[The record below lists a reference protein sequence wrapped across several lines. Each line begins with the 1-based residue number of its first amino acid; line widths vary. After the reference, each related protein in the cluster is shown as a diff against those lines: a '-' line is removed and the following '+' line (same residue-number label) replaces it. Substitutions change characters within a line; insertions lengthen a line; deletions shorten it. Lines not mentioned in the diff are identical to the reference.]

1 MQLPAKGSRRRRKI
15 SADKRGLLL
24 AGVGGAALTVVAAIL
39 AWPANASPNMGDIRG
54 AADGAVADSYVVVL
68 KNTVS
73 GSSIDSTTD
82 NLNRRYGGRVGHRY
96 NSALRGFE
104 VDSIDE
110 DKARELAADPSVSFV
125 QRNTVL
131 SAADAQMNP
140 PSWGL
145 DRIDQRDNRLDS
157 EYDYPNAASN
167 VHAYVIDSG
176 VRLSHQEFGGRAVS
190 GIDTIDNDNDASDC
204 NGHGT
209 HVAGTLGG
217 KTTGVAKSVQI
228 VAVRVLDCNANGTT
242 ATVIAGVDWVTAH
255 AIRPAV
261 ANLSISGDG
270 DNAVDNA
277 VANSIASGITY
288 GVAAGNDNG
297 GDACNRS
304 PARLTQAIT
313 VGSSNQ
319 YDRRSSFSNVGS
331 CVDIYAPG
339 TSITSAWSTSDTQYI
354 AQNGTSMA
362 TPHVVGAAAL
372 VLAADPAMTP
382 AQVTDSLLSDATN
395 GALSGI
401 PDGTPNKLLYVDNEP
416 PAPPPTPT
424 PTPTPSVTASPSASP
439 PASPSASPSASPPA
453 SPTFSPSPSP
463 TPSSDFSIAATP
475 AVALLTLGGTLTG
488 SVDTTVVSGDAQ
500 SVSIKVSGLPTGA
513 SATVD
518 PTTITAG
525 SSAKLTITTSAST
538 PLGAYPVTV
547 TGTSAT
553 ASHTATIALTVAGV
567 NTSGCAATNDKDVA
581 IPDAGAAVYSDIPIA
596 NCDRSASDGST
607 AEVHIKHPY
616 RGDLKIDLV
625 APDGTIYKLKAAD
638 VNDDGV
644 NVDTTYK
651 VNLSAKAANG
661 TWRLKVQDLY
671 AGDSGTI
678 DTWTLKL

>member
-1 MQLPAKGSRRRRKI
+1 MQLPAKGSRRRRNTRKI

-54 AADGAVADSYVVVL
+54 GTDGAVSDSYVVVL

-73 GSSIDSTTD
+73 GASVDSTTD

-96 NSALRGFE
+96 TSALRGFE

-131 SAADAQMNP
+131 SASDTQTNP

-190 GIDTIDNDNDASDC
+190 GIDTVDNDNDASDC

-313 VGSSNQ
+313 VGSSNS

-354 AQNGTSMA
+354 AQSGTSMA

-372 VLAADPAMTP
+372 LLAADPGLTP
-382 AQVTDSLLSDATN
+382 AQITDALLSNATS

-401 PDGTPNKLLYVDNEP
+401 PDGTPNKLLYVDDT
-416 PAPPPTPT
+416 PPPPPS
-424 PTPTPSVTASPSASP
+424 PTPTPSVTASPPASP
-439 PASPSASPSASPPA
+439 PASPSVSPPA

-463 TPSSDFSIAATP
+463 SPASDFSIAATP
-475 AVALLTLGGTLTG
+475 AVALVALGGTLTG
-488 SVDTTVVSGDAQ
+488 SVDTTVVSGDPQ
-500 SVSIKVSGLPTGA
+500 PVSIKVSGLPSGA
-513 SATVD
+513 TATVD
-518 PTTITAG
+518 PATITAG
-525 SSAKLTITTSAST
+525 GSAKLTITTNALT
-538 PLGAYPVTV
+538 PLGVYPVTV

-553 ASHTATIALTVAGV
+553 ASHTATITLTVAGV
-567 NTSGCAATNDKDVA
+567 NTSGCSAMNDKDVA

-596 NCDRSASDGST
+596 NCDRSASAGST
-607 AEVHIKHPY
+607 VEVHIKHPY

-644 NVDTTYK
+644 NVDATYK
-651 VNLSAKAANG
+651 LDLSAKAANG

>member
-1 MQLPAKGSRRRRKI
+1 MQLPAKGSRRAAGALHRRRKI
-15 SADKRGLLL
+15 SADRRGLLL

-39 AWPANASPNMGDIRG
+39 AWPANAEPNMGDIRG
-54 AADGAVADSYVVVL
+54 DAAGAVNGSYVVVL

-73 GSSIDSTTD
+73 GASVDSTTD

-96 NSALRGFE
+96 SSALRGFE
-104 VDSIDE
+104 VDSLDE
-110 DKARELAADPSVSFV
+110 DSARELAADPSVSFV

-131 SAADAQMNP
+131 TAADTQANP

-157 EYDYPNAASN
+157 TFNYPNAASN

-176 VRLSHQEFGGRAVS
+176 VRVTHQEFGGRAVS
-190 GIDTIDNDNDASDC
+190 GIDTVDNDNDASDC

-297 GDACNRS
+297 SDACTRS
-304 PARLTQAIT
+304 PARLPQAIT

-331 CVDIYAPG
+331 CVDIFAPG
-339 TSITSAWSTSDTQYI
+339 TSITSAWNTSDTQYI

-372 VLAADPAMTP
+372 VLAASPGLSP
-382 AQVTDSLLSDATN
+382 AQVTDALLSDATSN
-395 GALSGI
+395 ALSGI
-401 PDGTPNKLLYVDNEP
+401 PDGTPNKLVYVDNTP
-416 PAPPPTPT
+416 PAPPS
-424 PTPTPSVTASPSASP
+424 PTPTPSASATG
-439 PASPSASPSASPPA
+439 AA
-453 SPTFSPSPSP
+453 SP
-463 TPSSDFSIAATP
+463 TPSATPSDFSIAATP
-475 AVALLTLGGTLTG
+475 GIAVVALGGTLTG

-500 SVSIKVSGLPTGA
+500 SVSVRVSGLPSGA
-513 SATVD
+513 TATVD
-518 PTTITAG
+518 PATITAG
-525 SSAKLTITTSAST
+525 SSAKLTITTNTLT
-538 PLGAYPVTV
+538 PLGVYTVTV

-553 ASHTATIALTVAGV
+553 TSHTATITLTVAGV
-567 NTSGCAATNDKDVA
+567 NTSGCTATNDKDVA
-581 IPDAGAAVYSDIPIA
+581 IPDAGAAVYSDILIA
-596 NCDRSASDGST
+596 NCDRTASDSST
-607 AEVHIKHPY
+607 AEVHIKHSY

-625 APDGTIYKLKAAD
+625 GPDGTIYKLKAAD

-644 NVDTTYK
+644 NVDTIYK
-651 VNLSAKAANG
+651 VNLSGKAANG
-661 TWRLKVQDLY
+661 TWRLKVQDMY

>member
-1 MQLPAKGSRRRRKI
+1 MQLPAKGSRRAAEGLHRRRTI
-15 SADKRGLLL
+15 SGDRRGLLL

-39 AWPANASPNMGDIRG
+39 AWPANAEPNMGDIRG
-54 AADGAVADSYVVVL
+54 DAAGAVDGSYVVVL
-68 KNTVS
+68 KNNVS
-73 GSSIDSTTD
+73 GATVDSTTD

-96 NSALRGFE
+96 SSALRGFE
-104 VDSIDE
+104 VDSLDE

-131 SAADAQMNP
+131 HAADTQDNP

-157 EYDYPNAASN
+157 EFNFPNAAST

-176 VRLSHQEFGGRAVS
+176 VRITHQEFGGRAVS
-190 GIDTIDNDNDASDC
+190 GIDTVDNDNDASDC

-217 KTTGVAKSVQI
+217 KTTGVAKAVQI
-228 VAVRVLDCNANGTT
+228 VAVRVLDCSANGTT

-288 GVAAGNDNG
+288 GVAAGNDSG
-297 GDACNRS
+297 SDACTRS
-304 PARLTQAIT
+304 PARLPQAIT

-331 CVDIYAPG
+331 CVDIFAPG

-362 TPHVVGAAAL
+362 TPHVVGDAAML
-372 VLAADPAMTP
+372 LAADPAMTP
-382 AQVTDSLLSDATN
+382 AQVTDAILSAATAN
-395 GALSGI
+395 VLSSI
-401 PDGTPNKLLYVDNEP
+401 PDGTANRLLYVDNTP
-416 PAPPPTPT
+416 PAPPSPTPT
-424 PTPTPSVTASPSASP
+424 PSPSVTASPS
-439 PASPSASPSASPPA
+439 
-453 SPTFSPSPSP
+453 P
-463 TPSSDFSIAATP
+463 TPSDFSIAATP
-475 AVALLTLGGTLTG
+475 GIAVVALGGTLTG
-488 SVDTTVVSGDAQ
+488 SVDTTVVSGTPQ
-500 SVSIKVSGLPTGA
+500 SVSIKVSGLPSGA
-513 SATVD
+513 TATVD
-518 PTTITAG
+518 PATITAG
-525 SSAKLTITTSAST
+525 SSAKLTITTNALT
-538 PLGAYPVTV
+538 PLGVYPVTV

-553 ASHTATIALTVAGV
+553 TSHTATITLTVAGV

-581 IPDAGAAVYSDIPIA
+581 IPDAGAAVFSDIPIA
-596 NCDRSASDGST
+596 NCDRNASDSST

-644 NVDTTYK
+644 DVDAVYR
-651 VNLSAKAANG
+651 VSLSTKPANG
-661 TWRLKVQDLY
+661 TWRLKVQDMY